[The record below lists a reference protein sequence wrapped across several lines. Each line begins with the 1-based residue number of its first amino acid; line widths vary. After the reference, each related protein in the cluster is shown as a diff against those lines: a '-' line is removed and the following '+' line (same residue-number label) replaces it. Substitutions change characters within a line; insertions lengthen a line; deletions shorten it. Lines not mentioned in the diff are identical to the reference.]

1 MSVFNGMNITATA
14 LTAQRLRMDV
24 ISSNLANAQTTRGT
38 LVNGE
43 WRPYTRKT
51 VVFQEQKNSNTFAS
65 HLKKAKSNTMTVA
78 GAGVRVT
85 RIEEDDD
92 PYKLVYDP
100 THPDANEAGYVEMPN
115 VDLLKETVDYMSA
128 TRAYEAN
135 ITALNATESILMETM
150 EIGE

>member
-1 MSVFNGMNITATA
+1 
-14 LTAQRLRMDV
+14 
-24 ISSNLANAQTTRGT
+24 
-38 LVNGE
+38 
-43 WRPYTRKT
+43 
-51 VVFQEQKNSNTFAS
+51 
-65 HLKKAKSNTMTVA
+65 MTVA

-135 ITALNATESILMETM
+135 ITALNATKSILMKTM
-150 EIGE
+150 EIGK